1 MEMKMNGNR
10 NSTVF
15 AGIVL
20 TALLGCAPPIFAQ
33 YGGGGGMKQQ
43 PMPQQQQQQ
52 SPQQQQQQQPIQ
64 GSQPPPAEAPKVDPE
79 EEAAYKAFYDS
90 KSGPS
95 DQVVKSGEAFV
106 QKYPTSQHTEGVYSV
121 LTQAY
126 FNAQS
131 YDKMQAAAD
140 KALTLNPDDVN
151 VLVLI
156 GWFIPHNY
164 NPEDLDA
171 ERRLERAEKYETHA
185 LAVLVSL
192 SKPAGITD
200 EQFQTTKTELTSQ
213 AHSGLGLI
221 YFRRQQYDN
230 SVKELQ
236 QATQIGT
243 RPDPVDY
250 YVMGV
255 ELKQLN
261 RPADA
266 ADAFQKCGNIA
277 GGLQGRCKQM
287 ADESKKN
294 AAAQPATAK
303 P

>member
-10 NSTVF
+10 NSTLF
-15 AGIVL
+15 AGML
-20 TALLGCAPPIFAQ
+20 LAALLGCAPPIFAQ

-43 PMPQQQQQQ
+43 PMPQQQQQPY
-52 SPQQQQQQQPIQ
+52 PQQQQQQQPVQ
-64 GSQPPPAEAPKVDPE
+64 GSQPPAAETPKVDPE
-79 EEAAYKAFYDS
+79 EETAYKAFYDA
-90 KSGPS
+90 KAGPS
-95 DQVVKSGEAFV
+95 DQVIKSGEAFV
-106 QKYPTSQHTEGVYSV
+106 QKYPASQHVEGIYSV
-121 LTQAY
+121 LTQTY

-140 KALTLNPDDVN
+140 KALALNPDDVN

-164 NPEDLDA
+164 NPDDLGA
-171 ERRLERAEKYETHA
+171 EQRLDKAEKYETHA

-200 EQFQTTKTELTSQ
+200 EQFEKTKTELTSQ

-236 QATQIGT
+236 QATQMAST
-243 RPDPVDY
+243 PDAIDY
-250 YVMGV
+250 YALGFGL
-255 ELKQLN
+255 EQLH
-261 RPADA
+261 RFGEA
-266 ADAFQKCGNIA
+266 ADAYTKCSQAPGN
-277 GGLQGRCKQM
+277 LQAPCADSAKQ
-287 ADESKKN
+287 AASKAP
-294 AAAQPATAK
+294 AAK
-303 P
+303 

>member
-1 MEMKMNGNR
+1 MKMNWNR

-20 TALLGCAPPIFAQ
+20 TALLVYAPPIFAQ

-52 SPQQQQQQQPIQ
+52 NPQQQQQQPVQ
-64 GSQPPPAEAPKVDPE
+64 GSQPPTPEAPKVDPE
-79 EEAAYKAFYDS
+79 EEAAYKAVYDA
-90 KSGPS
+90 KLGPS
-95 DQVVKSGEAFV
+95 DQVVKLGEAFV
-106 QKYPTSQHTEGVYSV
+106 QKYPTSQHTEGVYAV
-121 LTQAY
+121 LTQVY
-126 FNAQS
+126 FNAQN

-140 KALTLNPDDVN
+140 KALTFNPDDVN

-185 LAVLVSL
+185 LAVLASL

-221 YFRRQQYDN
+221 YYRRQQYDN

-266 ADAFQKCGNIA
+266 ADAFQKCGNIT

-294 AAAQPATAK
+294 AAAQPAPAK

>member
-1 MEMKMNGNR
+1 MEMKMNWNR

-15 AGIVL
+15 AAILLG
-20 TALLGCAPPIFAQ
+20 ALLGFAPPIFAQ
-33 YGGGGGMKQQ
+33 YGGGGMRQQ

-52 SPQQQQQQQPIQ
+52 PYPQQQQQPVQ
-64 GSQPPPAEAPKVDPE
+64 GSQPPAAETPKVDPE
-79 EEAAYKAFYDS
+79 EEAAYKAFYDL
-90 KSGPS
+90 KSDS
-95 DQVVKSGEAFV
+95 LDQVIKSGEQFV
-106 QKYPTSQHTEGVYSV
+106 QKYPTSLHTEGVYAK
-121 LTQAY
+121 LAQAY
-126 FNAQS
+126 FNAQN

-140 KALTLNPDDVN
+140 KALNLNPDDVN

-164 NPEDLDA
+164 NPEDLGA
-171 ERRLERAEKYETHA
+171 ENRLDKAEKYETHA
-185 LAVLVSL
+185 LAVLASL

-200 EQFQTTKTELTSQ
+200 EQFETTKTALTSQ

-243 RPDPVDY
+243 SPDPVDY

-261 RPADA
+261 RLADA

-294 AAAQPATAK
+294 AATQPATAK